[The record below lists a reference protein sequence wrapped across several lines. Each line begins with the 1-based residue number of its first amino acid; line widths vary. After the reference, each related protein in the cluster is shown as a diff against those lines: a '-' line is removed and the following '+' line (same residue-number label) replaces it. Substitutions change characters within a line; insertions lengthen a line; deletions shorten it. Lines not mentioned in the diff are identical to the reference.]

1 MEEKGYRLKTLKARL
16 KQGVM
21 PCYYVTGDDYYL
33 FDKAVSMIT
42 SAINLQLEDFNKA
55 VFDDDN
61 FSYEAFLNACD
72 MMPMGSDKRLVIIKN
87 ITKINENDKKNVE
100 NYLNNPCLT
109 TVLIIL
115 DFYDKLSFAKNLCEF
130 VDAKRMDRTLSKNI
144 IVADLAKRGKQISG
158 EAVET
163 LLDYCNGYLTNVMNE
178 LDKLVYFDTNESLIT
193 KKVVENV
200 AIKNEEF
207 AVFELTE
214 ALGKKDA
221 DKAMKLISRMEKEVG
236 TLSLISNHFRRL
248 FFIAI
253 SSDATNASLANL
265 LGVKEYA
272 IAKQRQQLG
281 NFSKMQL
288 KKIYSLLE
296 EVDYMVKSGQMLIGN
311 ALYFLA
317 FSILFV

>member
-1 MEEKGYRLKTLKARL
+1 LKTLKSRL
-16 KQGVM
+16 KQEIM
-21 PCYYVTGDDYYL
+21 PCYYVAGDDYYL

-42 SAINLQLEDFNKA
+42 TAMNLQLPDFNKM

-61 FSYEAFLNACD
+61 FSYQGFLNACE
-72 MMPMGSDKRLVIIKN
+72 MMPMGSEKRLVILKN
-87 ITKINENDKKNVE
+87 LTKISENDKKLME
-100 NYLNNPCLT
+100 IYLNNPCKS

-115 DFYDKLSFAKNLCEF
+115 DFYDKLSFVKNLCEF
-130 VDAKRMDRTLSKNI
+130 IDARRMDRNLSKNI

-163 LLDYCNGYLTNVMNE
+163 LLDYSNGYLTNVMNE
-178 LDKLVYFDTNESLIT
+178 LDKLVHFDTSESLIT
-193 KKVVENV
+193 KKLVENV
-200 AIKNEEF
+200 AIKNEDF
-207 AVFELTE
+207 AIFELTE

-221 DKAMKLISRMEKEVG
+221 DRAMKLISLMEKEQG

-248 FFIAI
+248 FFIAL
-253 SSDATNASLANL
+253 SSDASNASLASL

-296 EVDYMVKSGQMLIGN
+296 EVDYKVKSGQMLIGN

>member
-1 MEEKGYRLKTLKARL
+1 
-16 KQGVM
+16 M
-21 PCYYVTGDDYYL
+21 PCYYVAGDDYYL

-42 SAINLQLEDFNKA
+42 TAMNLQLPDFNKM

-61 FSYEAFLNACD
+61 FSYQGFLNACE
-72 MMPMGSDKRLVIIKN
+72 MMPMGSEKRLVILKN
-87 ITKINENDKKNVE
+87 LTKISENDKKLME
-100 NYLNNPCLT
+100 IYLNNPCKS

-115 DFYDKLSFAKNLCEF
+115 DFYDKLSFVKNLCEF
-130 VDAKRMDRTLSKNI
+130 IDARRMDRNLSKNI

-163 LLDYCNGYLTNVMNE
+163 LLDYSNGYLTNVMNE
-178 LDKLVYFDTNESLIT
+178 LDKLVHFDTSESLIT
-193 KKVVENV
+193 KKLVENV
-200 AIKNEEF
+200 AIKNEDF
-207 AVFELTE
+207 AIFELTE

-221 DKAMKLISRMEKEVG
+221 DRAMKLISLMEKEQG

-248 FFIAI
+248 FFIAL
-253 SSDATNASLANL
+253 SSDASNASLASL

-296 EVDYMVKSGQMLIGN
+296 EVDYKVKSGQMLIGN

>member
-1 MEEKGYRLKTLKARL
+1 MKTLKARL

-21 PCYYVTGDDYYL
+21 PCYYISGDDHYL
-33 FDKAVSMIT
+33 YDKAVSMIT

-61 FSYEAFLNACD
+61 FSYQGFFNACE
-72 MMPMGSDKRLVIIKN
+72 MMPMGSDKRLVIVKN

-100 NYLNNPCLT
+100 TYLNNPCKS
-109 TVLIIL
+109 TVLLIL

-130 VDAKRMDRTLSKNI
+130 VDAKRMDRNLSKNI

-158 EAVET
+158 EAVDT
-163 LLDYCNGYLTNVMNE
+163 LLDYSNGYLTNVMNE
-178 LDKLVYFDTNESLIT
+178 LDKLVFFDTSESLIT
-193 KKVVENV
+193 NKVVENV

-221 DKAMKLISRMEKEVG
+221 DKVMKLISRMEKEQG

-253 SSDATNASLANL
+253 SSDATNASLASL

-272 IAKQRQQLG
+272 ISKQRASLG

-296 EVDYMVKSGQMLIGN
+296 EVEYMVKSGQMLISN

>member
-1 MEEKGYRLKTLKARL
+1 
-16 KQGVM
+16 M
-21 PCYYVTGDDYYL
+21 PCYYISGDDHYL
-33 FDKAVSMIT
+33 YDKAVSMIT

-61 FSYEAFLNACD
+61 FSYQGFFNACE
-72 MMPMGSDKRLVIIKN
+72 MMPMGSDKRLVIDKN

-100 NYLNNPCLT
+100 TYLNNPCKS
-109 TVLIIL
+109 TVLLIL

-130 VDAKRMDRTLSKNI
+130 VDAKRMDRNLSKNI

-158 EAVET
+158 EAVDT
-163 LLDYCNGYLTNVMNE
+163 LLDYSNGYLTNVMNE
-178 LDKLVYFDTNESLIT
+178 LDKLVFFDTSESLIT
-193 KKVVENV
+193 NKVVENV

-221 DKAMKLISRMEKEVG
+221 DKVMKLISRMEKEQG

-253 SSDATNASLANL
+253 SSDATNASLASL

-272 IAKQRQQLG
+272 ISKQRASLG

-296 EVDYMVKSGQMLIGN
+296 EVEYMVKSGQMLISN

>member
-1 MEEKGYRLKTLKARL
+1 
-16 KQGVM
+16 M
-21 PCYYVTGDDYYL
+21 PCYYISGDDHYL
-33 FDKAVSMIT
+33 YDKAVSMIT

-61 FSYEAFLNACD
+61 FSYQGFFNACE
-72 MMPMGSDKRLVIIKN
+72 MMPMGSDKRLVIVKN

-100 NYLNNPCLT
+100 TYLNNPCKS
-109 TVLIIL
+109 TVLLIL

-130 VDAKRMDRTLSKNI
+130 VDAKRMDRNLSKNI

-158 EAVET
+158 EAVDT
-163 LLDYCNGYLTNVMNE
+163 LLDYSNGYLTNVMNE
-178 LDKLVYFDTNESLIT
+178 LDKLVFFDTSESLIT
-193 KKVVENV
+193 NKVVENV

-221 DKAMKLISRMEKEVG
+221 DKVMKLISRMEKEQG

-253 SSDATNASLANL
+253 SSDATNASLASL

-272 IAKQRQQLG
+272 ISKQRASLG

-296 EVDYMVKSGQMLIGN
+296 EVEYMVKSGQMLISN